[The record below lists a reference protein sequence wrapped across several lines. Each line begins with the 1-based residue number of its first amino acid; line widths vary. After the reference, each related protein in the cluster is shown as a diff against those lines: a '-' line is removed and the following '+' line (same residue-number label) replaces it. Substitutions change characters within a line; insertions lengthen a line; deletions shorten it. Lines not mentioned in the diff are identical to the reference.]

1 MTFKLIKCCL
11 EIYLTMS
18 HFLHIYQIL
27 ICLQINLLIEIHCS
41 GINLHGLYT

>member
-18 HFLHIYQIL
+18 HFLHISNPDL
-27 ICLQINLLIEIHCS
+27 FANKPAHWNSL
-41 GINLHGLYT
+41 